1 MTRPARS
8 LEGIRVIDLSRVIA
22 GPWCGALLADMGA
35 DVIKVEGVADVDESH
50 TWPPHKDGESAA
62 YLLFNRNK
70 RGMTLDLK
78 SAEGVDVVKKLVA
91 GADVLVENFRT
102 GTMESFGLG
111 YDVLAAINPRLV
123 YCSVSAFGRTGPRKD
138 SAGYEALMQAFS
150 GIMSITGEP
159 GGQPVRAGVSFLD
172 LSTGMLT
179 AFGVVNA
186 LLHRE
191 RTGVGQRVDGSLLET
206 AVSLL
211 AFHAEGY
218 VLTGAIPK
226 ALGSGH
232 PSLSPYR
239 NFRCKDGQW
248 IFIAA
253 ANDRFWQ
260 KLARALGL
268 GDLGGD
274 PRFATN
280 QQRVA
285 HRAEL
290 EQLLEREIGG
300 REREALLKLLAEA
313 DVPATPVNTVDQV
326 MTDPQTAERGI
337 VQKVMH
343 PKLGEIPVVGTPLRF
358 SRMTPGVRHAAPLRG
373 EHTDQVLA
381 ECGLAPATIR
391 ELRDKKVIL

>member
-1 MTRPARS
+1 
-8 LEGIRVIDLSRVIA
+8 L
-22 GPWCGALLADMGA
+22 
-35 DVIKVEGVADVDESH
+35 
-50 TWPPHKDGESAA
+50 
-62 YLLFNRNK
+62 
-70 RGMTLDLK
+70 
-78 SAEGVDVVKKLVA
+78 
-91 GADVLVENFRT
+91 
-102 GTMESFGLG
+102 
-111 YDVLAAINPRLV
+111 
-123 YCSVSAFGRTGPRKD
+123 
-138 SAGYEALMQAFS
+138 
-150 GIMSITGEP
+150 
-159 GGQPVRAGVSFLD
+159 
-172 LSTGMLT
+172 
-179 AFGVVNA
+179 
-186 LLHRE
+186 
-191 RTGVGQRVDGSLLET
+191 GQRVDGSLLET

-218 VLTGAIPK
+218 LLTGAVPK
-226 ALGSGH
+226 ALGSSH

-239 NFRCKDGQW
+239 NFQCKDGQW

-358 SRMTPGVRHAAPLRG
+358 SRMTPGVRQAAPLRG